1 MIDILFIRHGA
12 TEGNLH
18 RRYIGRTDE
27 PLCAAG
33 IAQAE
38 RLRGQNLFADCL
50 FVSPLLRAR
59 QTAEIVFPHVTSA
72 AVISALPPLRAHGR
86 TDRTACVVPI

>member
-50 FVSPLLRAR
+50 FVSPLLRAADGGDR
-59 QTAEIVFPHVTSA
+59 
-72 AVISALPPLRAHGR
+72 ISADALRTCGR
-86 TDRTACVVPI
+86 AA